1 MKTNRWLLLA
11 FLPLLALLS
20 CGRNN
25 IHEKENWGD
34 IFKEYG
40 IENACMEVYDNTHDQ
55 VFVYNIPRM
64 SDSLSPA
71 STFKILNSLIALEI
85 NLAPD
90 LEYTI
95 AWDGEKRWN
104 ENWNQD
110 LTMQQAFT
118 YSAVPYYQELARRIG
133 KDTMQHYLDTVRYGN
148 KNMGGT
154 VDQFWLDGSLLISS
168 DEQVGFLKR
177 LYFDKL
183 PFSDRAQRL
192 TRKLMLAEENE
203 EYKLYYKTG
212 TMPLGDKYIVH
223 LVGFIEKIEVQEK
236 VQTDEIETNYR
247 PYFFAMNYETK
258 DKEVDFEQLKKER
271 VEIAKR
277 IFKELEIIK

>member
-1 MKTNRWLLLA
+1 MRTNHFLLLA
-11 FLPLLALLS
+11 ILPLLLLIS
-20 CGRNN
+20 CDRNN
-25 IHEKENWGD
+25 IHEKENWGT
-34 IFKEYG
+34 IFNEYG
-40 IENACMEVYDNTHDQ
+40 AENACMEVYDNTHDQ

-71 STFKILNSLIALEI
+71 STFKILNSLIALET
-85 NLAPD
+85 NLAADIDYVIP
-90 LEYTI
+90 
-95 AWDGEKRWN
+95 WDGVKREN

-110 LTMQQAFT
+110 LTMQQAFN
-118 YSAVPYYQELARRIG
+118 YSSVPYYQELARRIG
-133 KDTMQHYLDTVRYGN
+133 KDTMQHFLDTVRYGN
-148 KNMGGT
+148 KNMGGS

-177 LYFDKL
+177 MYFYKL

-192 TRKLMLAEENE
+192 TRKLMLAEEND

-212 TMPLGDKYIVH
+212 TSDAGDKYVVH
-223 LVGFIEKIEVQEK
+223 LVGFLEKIEVQK
-236 VQTDEIETNYR
+236 QVQTDAMETNYR

-258 DKEVDFEQLKKER
+258 DKNVDLGKTIKDR